1 MAGGFAS
8 DDKVPLTG
16 GTMTGTLTLDGSP
29 PLRIPAGAEAG
40 YSAVSDASGNVTW
53 SLPGLLAAQTLASNG
68 AVTISA
74 SNGNV
79 QAVTLAANA
88 SSSAITGAVTGRE
101 ITIQWIQDGTGSR
114 TYVWPPNCKF
124 AGGAAPSA
132 STTAGWTD
140 SVTFIFNGTNWLEKA
155 RATAIR

>member
-1 MAGGFAS
+1 MADGYAA
-8 DDKVPLTG
+8 DDKLPLTG

-79 QAVTLAANA
+79 QAITLAANA
-88 SSSAITGAVTGRE
+88 T
-101 ITIQWIQDGTGSR
+101 
-114 TYVWPPNCKF
+114 
-124 AGGAAPSA
+124 
-132 STTAGWTD
+132 
-140 SVTFIFNGTNWLEKA
+140 
-155 RATAIR
+155 